1 MNRPVRYAA
10 VTAGAVCW
18 LLACGSGSSN
28 PESLGGVASAGS
40 GGVAGGVAG
49 ASAGTAG
56 SAGSA
61 SPSSGSGGAA
71 SAGQGS
77 LAGAG
82 TSGGAGGA
90 ASGAAGGGNAGTA
103 TAGGASGSGG
113 SGVAGVT
120 GGGGVSGPLGTA
132 GGTFVMCDDHADF
145 NGRGRCA
152 ATGKVGAVFAFEN
165 LTAGAALSTLTA
177 TFGSTTPPSDVGC
190 TTESLGGCAV
200 LTCPHN
206 ATPGAAGPAAGV
218 ITAKSSGGVLTTT
231 PGANGSYD
239 VGQLPSPLW
248 TPMAALAFSAAG
260 GATPAFGE
268 TFCGPTGATITAPA
282 GPPSALTIDRA
293 SDLQAKWTGSM
304 AGDLEFVFRDDT
316 SNAAARVEVQCFF
329 TTASGQGTIGK
340 AALAKIG
347 AGQHTLASYNWVRKI
362 GGGGTGIC
370 AELTAIMTNASS
382 AGASVPFN
390 GTATF
395 Q

>member
-1 MNRPVRYAA
+1 VNRPVSYAA

-28 PESLGGVASAGS
+28 PDAPGAAAGNSA
-40 GGVAGGVAG
+40 VAGGNAG
-49 ASAGTAG
+49 NAG
-56 SAGSA
+56 SAGST
-61 SPSSGSGGAA
+61 SPSSGRGGAA
-71 SAGQGS
+71 IAGQS
-77 LAGAG
+77 SIAGAG
-82 TSGGAGGA
+82 TSGGAGGVT
-90 ASGAAGGGNAGTA
+90 SGASGGGNAGA
-103 TAGGASGSGG
+103 SAAGGAGGGASG
-113 SGVAGVT
+113 
-120 GGGGVSGPLGTA
+120 GGGGASGPLGTA
-132 GGTFVMCDDHADF
+132 GGTFVTCDDHADF

-152 ATGKVGAVFAFEN
+152 ATGRVGAVFAFEN

-177 TFGSTTPPSDVGC
+177 TFGSTTPPSDAGC
-190 TTESLGGCAV
+190 TTESLGGCSV
-200 LTCPHN
+200 LTCPHD
-206 ATPGAAGPAAGV
+206 AAPAAAGPAAGA

-231 PGANGSYD
+231 PGANGVYD
-239 VGQLPSPLW
+239 TGQLASPLW
-248 TPMAALAFSAAG
+248 TPMAALTFAAAG

-268 TFCGPTGATITAPA
+268 TFCGPSGATITAPA
-282 GPPSALTIDRA
+282 GAPSTLTVDRA
-293 SDLQAKWTGSM
+293 NDLQAKWTGSM

-347 AGQHTLASYNWVRKI
+347 AGQHTLASYIWVRKI
-362 GGGGTGIC
+362 GGGGSGIC

-382 AGASVPFN
+382 AGAGMPFN